1 MDYQIQF
8 QLSTSKLS
16 NFLVSYS
23 LLMTSRRRNSN
34 DTQDDLS
41 TDTNLSSASELFL
54 ARIQEETNRIR
65 KKRKGRKDS
74 KSKISNHHH
83 DDDHPKSLTKQQPIS
98 TRQQQQEQ
106 TSNLS
111 KDIDQSFKSSPST
124 NTRNKPHLVV
134 HSNTESTLPN
144 KVESAP
150 PKPKS
155 QQRHQLSQALSSEFE
170 DPSSEFYFLAQ
181 RGDSIAQSNEFE
193 NSSATPNKP
202 AATST
207 TSYWTKKN
215 KMASPQEL
223 QQKEAFQ
230 KKLIDEVLGK
240 DAGDKVSMEKV
251 MMILWQFRDD
261 KDVIKFMTRFVC
273 KVGICN
279 AL

>member
-1 MDYQIQF
+1 
-8 QLSTSKLS
+8 
-16 NFLVSYS
+16 
-23 LLMTSRRRNSN
+23 MTSRRRNSN

-41 TDTNLSSASELFL
+41 TDTNLSSTSELFL
-54 ARIQEETNRIR
+54 ARIQEETDRIR

-74 KSKISNHHH
+74 KSKISNQHHH
-83 DDDHPKSLTKQQPIS
+83 DDDHPQQKEQQQPIS
-98 TRQQQQEQ
+98 TRQQEQQQQ

-111 KDIDQSFKSSPST
+111 KDIDQSFESSPST
-124 NTRNKPHLVV
+124 NTRNNPHLVV

-155 QQRHQLSQALSSEFE
+155 QQRRQLSEELSSGLE

-181 RGDSIAQSNEFE
+181 RGDSIDQSNEFE
-193 NSSATPNKP
+193 NSSAVLNKP
-202 AATST
+202 ATTST

-273 KVGICN
+273 KVGKFN
-279 AL
+279 SFRKTNTPANEQHK

>member
-1 MDYQIQF
+1 
-8 QLSTSKLS
+8 
-16 NFLVSYS
+16 
-23 LLMTSRRRNSN
+23 MTSRRRNSN

-74 KSKISNHHH
+74 KSKTSNHHH
-83 DDDHPKSLTKQQPIS
+83 DDHPKSLTKQPIS

-111 KDIDQSFKSSPST
+111 NDIDQSFESSPST
-124 NTRNKPHLVV
+124 NTRNNPHLVV

-155 QQRHQLSQALSSEFE
+155 QQRHQLSQALSSELE

-193 NSSATPNKP
+193 NSSAAPNKP

-279 AL
+279 TL